1 MEIMIT
7 IYFALNFFIL
17 GLFVFDILEDFNVFY
32 SVMLMLTICVL
43 GLPLI
48 MIALIIEYISMYNE
62 N

>member
-1 MEIMIT
+1 MIT